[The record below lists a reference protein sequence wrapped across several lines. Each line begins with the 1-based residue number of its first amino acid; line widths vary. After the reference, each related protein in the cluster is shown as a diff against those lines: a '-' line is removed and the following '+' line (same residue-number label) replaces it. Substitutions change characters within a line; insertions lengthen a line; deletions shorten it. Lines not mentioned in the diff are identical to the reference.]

1 MGKEAAKNTKE
12 EKAKKSKVTP
22 LIAQYLE
29 VKSQYKD
36 CLLFYRMGDFYE
48 MLFDDAVT
56 AAAELNITLT
66 HRGQMDGKDIPL
78 CGVPFHAYEP
88 YLARLVK
95 KGYKVAIC
103 EQMETPEEAQK
114 RDGRTATIRREVI
127 RVVTA
132 GTLTEDALLPAK
144 KDNYLVS
151 VVFDNVQTGLAWADL
166 STGDFFTQSV
176 PGNMVYSLLM
186 RSDVAEIIVSKKM
199 EDHPK
204 FRQIISEVPE
214 KITYMSDLLYVYS
227 LNKDVLEKKYKVNSL
242 DALGDFTRQEVV
254 AAGLVIA
261 YLSLTQKTE
270 VDCLKKLRRITDE
283 QTMEIDAA
291 TRNNLEIFAP
301 LNDIKG
307 AYSLFGVLDRTV
319 SNAGGRFLA
328 RTLAS
333 PSTNVDE
340 INQRLDAIS
349 FLTDHPKI
357 KEEISEHLNG
367 MPDMERCL
375 SRITLG
381 RCGPRD
387 LALLLVGLTASIAS
401 HISFNFFHDELP
413 PLLKDLHDN
422 LNNFNEFRV
431 TINQALKLPDDIT
444 KIPTSVRDGDFI
456 EWGYDAGLDDLRK
469 QRAELQ
475 NSLRE
480 MQLDYANLTGIKNL
494 KVSFNAVAG
503 YFVEVPIRHS
513 SVFNK
518 HPEWGFEL
526 KQTTTTVIR
535 YSCPKLREVEQ
546 QLYSLDNRIQ
556 FNEERIFN
564 EMVDSVK
571 RGADKIRQ
579 SAHALAML
587 DMLIGFSNLAVENNY
602 CRPTVDYSSA
612 FDIKGGRHPVVEFA
626 LKKEHSNFVENDC
639 ELKEQNGYL
648 WLLTGPNMAGKS
660 TFLRQNALIAIMAQI
675 GSYVPAT
682 SAHIGVI
689 DKLFSRVG
697 AADNLARGQS
707 TFMVEMSETA
717 TILNRATEKSL
728 VILDEIGRGTATF
741 DGLSI
746 AWAVMEYLH
755 DHNKC
760 RGLFATHY
768 HELTLLKEKLAHLSL
783 HCMETKDWNG
793 DVVFL
798 HTVKEGSVD
807 KSYGIHVAKLAGLPD
822 LVIQRAKEI
831 LSGLEEKKKKVEKL
845 VGDLPLF
852 SAVLE
857 KQAQDEQKHE
867 QSPIEKELT
876 FLNLDSMSPK
886 EALDTL
892 YRLKGML
899 E

>member
-1 MGKEAAKNTKE
+1 M
-12 EKAKKSKVTP
+12 AKKDEGEKKQKVTP
-22 LIAQYLE
+22 LMAQYLE

-48 MLFDDAVT
+48 LFFDDAVT

-66 HRGQMDGKDIPL
+66 RRGQMDGKDIPL

-114 RDGRTATIRREVI
+114 RDGRNATIRREVI

-132 GTLTEDALLPAK
+132 GTLTEDSLLPPK
-144 KDNYLVS
+144 KDNYLVAM
-151 VVFDNVQTGLAWADL
+151 VFDNVQTGLAWADL
-166 STGDFFTQSV
+166 STGDFFTESV
-176 PGNMVYSLLM
+176 PANMIYSSLVRL
-186 RSDVAEIIVSKKM
+186 DVAEILISREI
-199 EDHPK
+199 EDNPK
-204 FRQIISEVPE
+204 IKQIQSEFPE
-214 KITYMSDLLYVYS
+214 KITYIPSHYYSFLTSGDLIQNTFKVKS
-227 LNKDVLEKKYKVNSL
+227 LNE
-242 DALGDFTRQEVV
+242 LGDFTRQEIT
-254 AAGLVIA
+254 AAGVVLA
-261 YLSLTQKTE
+261 YLEMTQKTNE
-270 VDCLKKLRRITDE
+270 VHLKKLRRITDE
-283 QTMEIDAA
+283 KRMEIDAA
-291 TRNNLEIFAP
+291 TRNNLELFTP
-301 LNDIKG
+301 LNDVKG
-307 AYSLFGVLDRTV
+307 AYSLFNVLDKTV
-319 SNAGGRFLA
+319 SNAGGRMLA
-328 RTLAS
+328 RCLAS
-333 PSTNVDE
+333 PSIDVDE
-340 INQRLDAIS
+340 INQRLNAIS
-349 FLTDHPKI
+349 FLTDHPNV
-357 KEEISEHLNG
+357 KEEILDHICG

-387 LALLLVGLTASIAS
+387 LGLLVIGLTASIAS
-401 HISFNFFHDELP
+401 HTTFNFFREELP
-413 PLLKDLHDN
+413 PLLKDIHDN
-422 LNNFNEFRV
+422 LNDFNEFR
-431 TINQALKLPDDIT
+431 TKINQALKLEDIT
-444 KIPTSVRDGDFI
+444 KLPTSVRDGDFI
-456 EWGYDAGLDDLRK
+456 EWGYDAGLDALRK
-469 QRAELQ
+469 DRIALQ
-475 NSLRE
+475 K
-480 MQLDYANLTGIKNL
+480 NLTNLQEEYIEKTGIKNL
-494 KVSFNAVAG
+494 KISYNILAG
-503 YFVEVPIRHS
+503 YFVEVPNRFS
-513 SVFNK
+513 PEFNK

-526 KQTTTTVIR
+526 KHTTTSVMR
-535 YSCPKLREVEQ
+535 YTCQQLIDIEQ
-546 QLYSLDNRIQ
+546 QLHDLDNRIQ

-564 EMVDSVK
+564 ELVK
-571 RGADKIRQ
+571 NVKDGAEKIFQ
-579 SAHALAML
+579 SAHAMAML
-587 DMLIGFSNLAVENNY
+587 DVLIGLSNLAVENNY

-612 FDIKGGRHPVVEFA
+612 FDIKGGRHPVVEHA
-626 LKKEHSNFVENDC
+626 LKKEHNTFVENDC
-639 ELKEQNGYL
+639 VLKEESGYL

-682 SAHIGVI
+682 SAHIGIV
-689 DKLFSRVG
+689 DKIFSRVG

-707 TFMVEMSETA
+707 TFMVEMTETA
-717 TILNRATEKSL
+717 TILNRATDKSL

-755 DHNKC
+755 DQNKC
-760 RGLFATHY
+760 RALFATHY
-768 HELTLLKEKLAHLSL
+768 HELTLLKEKLSHLSL

-822 LVIQRAKEI
+822 AVIQRAKEI

-857 KQAQDEQKHE
+857 KQATEKE
-867 QSPIEKELT
+867 EEKSPVEKELT
-876 FLNLDSMSPK
+876 FLNLDSMTPK